1 MTSEDLSWIRKF
13 AKINKAVVGMTN
25 NSSLDIDE
33 EDIKELLEMVPKESN
48 NKELLKLEQESI
60 AEEEAR
66 EKETAEKGKRTLKEI
81 RSEELSRSFRRPR
94 QAP

>member
-66 EKETAEKGKRTLKEI
+66 EKETAGE
-81 RSEELSRSFRRPR
+81 
-94 QAP
+94 